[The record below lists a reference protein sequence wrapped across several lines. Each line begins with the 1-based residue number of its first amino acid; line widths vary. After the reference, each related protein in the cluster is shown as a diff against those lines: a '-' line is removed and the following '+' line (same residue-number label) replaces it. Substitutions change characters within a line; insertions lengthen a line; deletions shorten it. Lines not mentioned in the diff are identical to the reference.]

1 MKQLKVDLRA
11 KKEEWAEEE
20 VERAKGGV
28 RLVCFIE

>member
-20 VERAKGGV
+20 IERAKGGV
-28 RLVCFIE
+28 RPDC